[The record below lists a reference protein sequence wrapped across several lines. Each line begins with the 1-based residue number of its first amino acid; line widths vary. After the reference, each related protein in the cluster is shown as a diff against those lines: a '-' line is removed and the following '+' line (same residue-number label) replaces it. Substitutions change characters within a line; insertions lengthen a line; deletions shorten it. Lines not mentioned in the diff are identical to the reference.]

1 MLENMGLVRRSE
13 RSWMSGFFAG
23 AGFGAVAGIAAAAL
37 LTPTDGKEMRK
48 LVRSKA
54 KRLAKGAEKQM
65 AALKS
70 VSTNGARD
78 QVHA

>member
-1 MLENMGLVRRSE
+1 MLENIGLVRRAK

-23 AGFGAVAGIAAAAL
+23 AGFGAVAGVAVAAL
-37 LTPTDGKEMRK
+37 LTPTDGKEMRE

-54 KRLAKGAEKQM
+54 KRFAKGAEKQI

-70 VSTNGARD
+70 ASTNGARD